1 MHSASKPWTFQ
12 PFILTYLL
20 NTQGDSFFYD
30 KMPSVINKPRNC
42 IGNGMFA
49 KNVKRLECVKQ
60 KGNKKHTHQHT
71 QKYIHGWKL
80 LPSTR
85 PVVIRRVLTN
95 ECSAYRWNEMNRDRE
110 REEGFVQKENGNR
123 TCQTEAKYLV
133 EAIFHT
139 AIIRYLGHRVN
150 SKKLKMKISFK
161 GFYKWQLLHFLFMF
175 VSIFLPLKYYY
186 SRYILYNARV
196 LLASMSISHKEQMF
210 GSMYNIFIVYKY
222 WKPSWTLKI

>member
-1 MHSASKPWTFQ
+1 MEMVCLPKMSNAWNVWSKKATK
-12 PFILTYLL
+12 
-20 NTQGDSFFYD
+20 S
-30 KMPSVINKPRNC
+30 
-42 IGNGMFA
+42 
-49 KNVKRLECVKQ
+49 
-60 KGNKKHTHQHT
+60 THQYT

-95 ECSAYRWNEMNRDRE
+95 ECSTCRWNEMNRDRE
-110 REEGFVQKENGNR
+110 RDESFVQKENGNR

-161 GFYKWQLLHFLFMF
+161 GFYKWQLLHSLFMF
-175 VSIFLPLKYYY
+175 CFCIYIFA
-186 SRYILYNARV
+186 IEV
-196 LLASMSISHKEQMF
+196 LLFKL
-210 GSMYNIFIVYKY
+210 Y
-222 WKPSWTLKI
+222 TL